1 MATLKTLDEKTIG
14 GNLPNS
20 PTKINLKE
28 RISYSIGD
36 VGANVVWATLAS
48 FMTFFFTDVAGIGAA
63 VVGTIFLISRF
74 LDAFSDL
81 GMGIIVDRTK
91 SKYGKARP
99 WILWV
104 AIPYAVGGVLLF
116 SAPDLSMTGKII
128 YAFVTYNLMSTVL
141 YTMFAQPYHTLMALM
156 TQDQYERSILTVL
169 RMFAGTVT
177 AIIINNITLPL
188 VNFFGGGAGGWQK
201 TMAVYGVIAVIIFF
215 IVFANTRERIKP
227 VTAKKIPVLE
237 GLKSLFSN
245 KYWVMVLFVGVL
257 VYIIMAIPGVFIYY
271 ASYILGDAM
280 YLGQMMT
287 FHFLPTIIALALLP
301 ILLKKI
307 DKKKLVFIGFFF
319 YLIGTVALM
328 YNPNDL
334 NTILAGIFLRGIGFA
349 PIVGTLY
356 VFIADTIEYGE
367 WKTGIRTEGLNMSA
381 ASFGQKVGTGLGLAV
396 IGWMLAFGGYV
407 GNAPTQPE
415 SALEAISFLFI
426 HFPFIVYALI
436 IIILWFYK
444 LDKEYPKI
452 VAELSMRR

>member
-20 PTKINLKE
+20 PIKINLKE

-201 TMAVYGVIAVIIFF
+201 TMEVYGVIAVIIFF

-245 KYWVMVLFVGVL
+245 KYW
-257 VYIIMAIPGVFIYY
+257 
-271 ASYILGDAM
+271 
-280 YLGQMMT
+280 
-287 FHFLPTIIALALLP
+287 
-301 ILLKKI
+301 
-307 DKKKLVFIGFFF
+307 
-319 YLIGTVALM
+319 
-328 YNPNDL
+328 
-334 NTILAGIFLRGIGFA
+334 
-349 PIVGTLY
+349 
-356 VFIADTIEYGE
+356 
-367 WKTGIRTEGLNMSA
+367 
-381 ASFGQKVGTGLGLAV
+381 
-396 IGWMLAFGGYV
+396 
-407 GNAPTQPE
+407 
-415 SALEAISFLFI
+415 
-426 HFPFIVYALI
+426 
-436 IIILWFYK
+436 
-444 LDKEYPKI
+444 
-452 VAELSMRR
+452 